1 MCRTEPGQKLK
12 IRYAVDI
19 HAECGGAQRMC
30 GGGRGE
36 GSTKRYGQCS
46 RRQPGYFPECVHLI
60 TGDYNVKYSYSDSLK
75 YMKTLSDSSS
85 SPHFYSC
92 CCLSLLFSLLF
103 VSSPENS
110 SFILTLFSQFSLS
123 PSLSLSRRSHLT
135 FPVLLSSNS
144 LNIFGAVGTYFS
156 ITVPLIT
163 SVVLFL
169 STGMWTPS
177 PLPT

>member
-1 MCRTEPGQKLK
+1 MGEHRGCAE
-12 IRYAVDI
+12 VDEGK
-19 HAECGGAQRMC
+19 AARNVSVSVAGGNPATSLNVCTRVTPPHYW
-30 GGGRGE
+30 GL
-36 GSTKRYGQCS
+36 QCEI
-46 RRQPGYFPECVHLI
+46 QL
-60 TGDYNVKYSYSDSLK
+60 L
-75 YMKTLSDSSS
+75 KTLPDSSS